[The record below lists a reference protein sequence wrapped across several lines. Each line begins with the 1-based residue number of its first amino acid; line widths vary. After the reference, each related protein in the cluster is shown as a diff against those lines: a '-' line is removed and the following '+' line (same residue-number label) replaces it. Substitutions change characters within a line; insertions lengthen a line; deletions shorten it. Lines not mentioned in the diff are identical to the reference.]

1 MMLFGAQQHTTL
13 QPSDPAVDECAVV
26 VILSSAVS
34 PIARLKFSMS
44 TSVFFTSL
52 LYTSLPTMGQNGT

>member
-1 MMLFGAQQHTTL
+1 V
-13 QPSDPAVDECAVV
+13 S
-26 VILSSAVS
+26 S

-52 LYTSLPTMGQNGT
+52 LYTSLPTMGQNGTCSSRCLQQLSLKAGRLGCYLVLLI